1 MKSRLLH
8 SKVCK
13 VAFLQIVF
21 SLPLIGNAW
30 AKPAPDPA
38 RGKLGNG
45 ISFNATLNQQIIT
58 ITGTVTD
65 ENHLPLPGASIKVKG
80 TNTGT
85 STDINGRYSIGVP
98 DINSVLIVSSIGFS
112 PKEITVRNQT
122 KIDVQLTSDS
132 KNLNELV
139 VVGYGTQRKK
149 DVTGSVASVGLTNV
163 EKTPVFGTAQML
175 QGQVSGV
182 QVTQTNSQPGASF
195 SVRVRGTNSI
205 NFSSDPLYVVDGYAG
220 ADITALNS
228 NDIAS
233 IDILKDASSTAIYGN
248 RGANGVV
255 IITTK
260 SGSAGKNVINAD
272 VYSGFQKVGKTLDMM
287 NASEFATYLNKV
299 TTYLNQNN
307 TTQTPIPYTQ
317 DQINALGEGTDYQ
330 KALFRTAPIT
340 NANVSMMGG
349 SDGTKYLLSF
359 NYFDQKG
366 IILNSGYQRG
376 TMRYNF
382 NRAISKKINFG
393 LNSQISYDK
402 QNLANVNT
410 TGGAGGGTLLDALR
424 INPGVP
430 IYDANGAFT
439 YQNSPAGYTNTLGNP
454 IAAATLNTNSITNL
468 RLFANAFADYEF
480 IKNFKLKVS
489 VGTDDRFSKEQT
501 FRPNTTFLGAST
513 NGYAQI
519 VNPQNL
525 SWLNENTL
533 SYNTILNKIHSISA
547 VVGFTY
553 QEFKFSSNTT
563 TATALTTNNLGTDN
577 LSVGGSTTA
586 TSTANKIALA
596 SLLARVNYSLMDK
609 YLVTLSYR
617 RDGSSPLGEKYKWG
631 NFASGA
637 LAWRVSSEEF
647 LKDNEKISD
656 LKLRLGYGLTGNSN
670 IPAYSPLQQYSFN
683 TYYSNGRIVGASPN
697 NIGNPNL
704 QWETTTAYNAG
715 LDLGLFQNRI
725 SFTAD
730 YYNKKTTKL
739 LFNRTVPSTSGF
751 TTVIDN
757 IGAVRNKGFEFSL
770 NTQNIQS
777 EKVKWSTT
785 LNFSRNIN
793 EILDLGGVNSQLTG
807 NVSSSLYP
815 GGRSAAILQVGKPI
829 GSFYGYVFDGIWQS
843 AQEISQS
850 GITTPVKPG
859 DPKYKDLNGDHL
871 INDADRTII
880 GQALPKFSYGISN
893 NLTVGK
899 FNLFILLQGVYGNQ
913 ILNENKIENE
923 NGTLSDNKLAYVL
936 TNSWNGEGTSNT
948 LPSLGSTLRRGLGP
962 TSDILESGSYL
973 RFKTITLTY
982 DLPLPKMSSVFKTA
996 SVYVTGQNLI
1006 TITKYSG
1013 YDPEVNSYSNSAGNF
1028 TSLGTDY
1035 NPYPNIRTYTLGL
1048 RLGF

>member
-1 MKSRLLH
+1 MKSKLLH

-30 AKPAPDPA
+30 AKPASDPA

-45 ISFNATLNQQIIT
+45 ITFNATRNQQVIT

-85 STDINGRYSIGVP
+85 STDVNGRYSIGVP

-205 NFSSDPLYVVDGYAG
+205 NYSSDPLYVVDGYAG
-220 ADITALNS
+220 ADITALNP

-272 VYSGFQKVGKTLDMM
+272 VYSGFQKVGKILNMM
-287 NASEFATYLNKV
+287 NASEFATYLNRV

-317 DQINALGEGTDYQ
+317 DQINALGEGTNYQ

-349 SDGTKYLLSF
+349 ADGTKYLLSF

-382 NRAISKKINFG
+382 NRAISSKINFG
-393 LNSQISYDK
+393 INTQLSYDR
-402 QNLANVNT
+402 QDLANVNT

-430 IYDANGAFT
+430 IYDANRDFT
-439 YQNSPAGYTNTLGNP
+439 FQNGPAGYTNILGNP
-454 IAAATLNTNSITNL
+454 IAAATLNTSYNTNL

-480 IKNFKLKVS
+480 VKNLKLKVS
-489 VGTDDRFSKEQT
+489 IGTDDKLTKERT
-501 FRPNTTFLGAST
+501 FRPTTTYLGAST
-513 NGYAQI
+513 TGYAQI

-533 SYNTILNKIHSISA
+533 SYNTIINKIHSISA
-547 VVGFTY
+547 VAGFTY
-553 QEFKFSSNTT
+553 QEFKNSTDNG

-577 LSVGGSTTA
+577 LGIGGSLTA
-586 TSTANKIALA
+586 GSSANKSVLA
-596 SLLARVNYSLMDK
+596 SFLGRVNYSLMDK
-609 YLVTLSYR
+609 YLLTASFR
-617 RDGSSPLGEKYKWG
+617 RDGASVLGEDHKWG
-631 NFASGA
+631 TFASGA
-637 LAWRVSSEEF
+637 FAWRVSNESF
-647 LKDNEKISD
+647 LKDIKQISD
-656 LKLRLGYGLTGNSN
+656 LKLRLGFGITGNSN
-670 IPAYSPLQQYSFN
+670 IPAYSSLSQYTN
-683 TYYSNGRIVGASPN
+683 VTYYLNGRVVGAAPG
-697 NIGNPNL
+697 NIGNANL
-704 QWETTTAYNAG
+704 GWETTKAYNAG
-715 LDLGLFQNRI
+715 LDLGLFENKI
-725 SFTAD
+725 TFTAD
-730 YYNKKTTKL
+730 YYNKKTTDL

-751 TTVIDN
+751 TTILDN
-757 IGAVRNKGFEFSL
+757 IGAVRNTGYEFSL
-770 NTQNIQS
+770 SSANIKTS
-777 EKVKWSTT
+777 NISWSTT
-785 LNFSRNIN
+785 VNFSRNMN

-843 AQEISQS
+843 AQEIAQS

-871 INDADRTII
+871 INDNDRTII
-880 GQALPKFSYGISN
+880 GQALPKFTYGISN
-893 NLTVGK
+893 NLTIGK
-899 FNLFILLQGVYGNQ
+899 FNLFVLIQGVYGNQ
-913 ILNENKIENE
+913 ILNENRIEGE
-923 NGTLSDNKLAYVL
+923 NGTLSDNKLKYVL
-936 TNSWNGEGTSNT
+936 TDSWNGPGTSNT
-948 LPSLGSTLRRGLGP
+948 LPSLGSTLRRSLGP
-962 TSDILESGSYL
+962 TSDILENGSYL

-982 DLPLPKMSSVFKTA
+982 DLPLPKLSKVFKTA
-996 SVYVTGQNLI
+996 SIYVTGQNLF

-1013 YDPEVNSYSNSAGNF
+1013 YDPEVNSYANSAGNY

-1035 NPYPNIRTYTLGL
+1035 NPYPNIKTYTLGL
-1048 RLGF
+1048 RMGF